1 MDTSAVIDIIK
12 RSHFTIARSVTLL
25 FAMFPAKKNI
35 IQRNNGPYV
44 LSGGPLI
51 FNVILFK
58 RKAVYTEGA
67 GPVCKCTGQC
77 TLEGYFIVLTVS
89 INNLLQFLSRVFKGP
104 PVNT

>member
-1 MDTSAVIDIIK
+1 M
-12 RSHFTIARSVTLL
+12 
-25 FAMFPAKKNI
+25 
-35 IQRNNGPYV
+35 
-44 LSGGPLI
+44 
-51 FNVILFK
+51 FK

-77 TLEGYFIVLTVS
+77 TGRVYFIVLTVS